1 MLAEPVLRASGL
13 GKAFPRRRTI
23 VGTVREILLGDADG
37 DRFWAVAPLDL
48 EIRPGEAVGII
59 GRNGSGKSTLLQMLC
74 GTMEPTVGT
83 IEARGRIAALLALG
97 AGFHYDYTGRE
108 NAILNAAV
116 LGLTD
121 DQIKAKMPAIEAFSE
136 LGDYFDRPVREYS
149 SGMFARL
156 SFAVATHVDADV
168 LVVDEVLAVG
178 DYAFQR
184 KCYAKMREFRAR
196 GGALLFVS
204 HSAMTVVSVCE
215 RAIWL
220 AEGQVRADGPSDA
233 VNEAYQLDLAGLGQ
247 SAGMREKHALPD
259 IPTDPRWQGRSLA
272 TVGAFDPDAPW
283 HGHGG
288 ARVEQ
293 AGFRDPSGRAMEQ
306 IAGGDD
312 VELCIRC
319 RAERPVER
327 PIVGFMFRD
336 AFGQNLFGDNS
347 FLTTV
352 RNPPAMA
359 AGECVTTVFRFQ
371 FPWLPKGE
379 YFVAPSIIEGTQADH
394 VHLHWMENA
403 LRIEVTESPVRF
415 GVVGVP
421 MKEATLS

>member
-1 MLAEPVLRASGL
+1 MLAEPVLRAAGL
-13 GKAFPRRRTI
+13 GKAFPRGRT
-23 VGTVREILLGDADG
+23 VGGTAREILFGGPRGDI
-37 DRFWAVAPLDL
+37 FWAVAPLDL
-48 EIRPGEAVGII
+48 EVRPGEAVGII

-74 GTMEPTVGT
+74 RTMEPTVGT
-83 IEARGRIAALLALG
+83 VRTRGRVAALLALG

-108 NAILNAAV
+108 NASLNAAV
-116 LGLTD
+116 LGLTEAE
-121 DQIKAKMPAIEAFSE
+121 ITARMPAIAAFSD

-220 AEGQVRADGPSDA
+220 DGGQVRADGPSDA
-233 VNEAYQLDLAGLGQ
+233 VNEAYQLDLAGLGD
-247 SAGMREKHALPD
+247 STGARAENVLPVVAR
-259 IPTDPRWQGRSLA
+259 DPRWEGRSEA
-272 TVGAFDPDAPW
+272 HIGSFDDNAPW

-288 ARVEQ
+288 ARVTDLT
-293 AGFRDPSGRAMEQ
+293 FRDLDGRQ
-306 IAGGDD
+306 LVRIRGGDE
-312 VELCIRC
+312 VEMCIRC
-319 RAERPVER
+319 HAERAVER

-336 AFGQNLFGDNS
+336 AYGQNLFGDNS
-347 FLTTV
+347 FLATV

-359 AGECVTTVFRFQ
+359 SGESVTTIFRFQ

-379 YFVAPSIIEGTQADH
+379 YHVAPSIIEGTQADH
-394 VHLHWMENA
+394 IHLHWMENA
-403 LRIEVTESPVRF
+403 LRIEVTESPVIF

-421 MKEATLS
+421 MKEISLT

>member
-1 MLAEPVLRASGL
+1 MSTDPVMWASGL
-13 GKAFPRRRTI
+13 GKSFPRRRT
-23 VGTVREILLGDADG
+23 VQGTIREIVLGDTGG

-59 GRNGSGKSTLLQMLC
+59 GRNGSGKSTLLQMLS

-83 IEARGRIAALLALG
+83 IRTRGRVAALLELG
-97 AGFHYDYTGRE
+97 AGFHHDYTGRE

-116 LGLTD
+116 LGMTD
-121 DQIKAKMPAIEAFSE
+121 AEITARIPSIEAFAE
-136 LGDYFDRPVREYS
+136 LGEYFDRPVREYS

-168 LVVDEVLAVG
+168 LIVDEVLAVG

-184 KCYAKMREFRAR
+184 RCYARMREFRKK

-220 AEGQVRADGPSDA
+220 DKGIVRADGPSDA
-233 VNEAYQLDLAGLGQ
+233 VNEAYQLNLAGLGQ
-247 SAGMREKHALPD
+247 AGGSGVVTELPE
-259 IPTDPRWQGRSLA
+259 IPVDPRWQGRSQA
-272 TVGAFDPDAPW
+272 IIGSFDPDAPW

-288 ARVEQ
+288 ARVVDV
-293 AGFRDPSGRAMEQ
+293 AFRDIAGTALQQ
-306 IAGGDD
+306 IAGGDE
-312 VELCIRC
+312 VEMCIRC
-319 RAERPVER
+319 RAERAVER

-336 AFGQNLFGDNS
+336 AYGQNLFGDNS

-352 RNPPAMA
+352 RNPPAMSA
-359 AGECVTTVFRFQ
+359 DETVATVFRFQ

-394 VHLHWMENA
+394 THLHWMENA

-421 MKEATLS
+421 MKEAVLT